1 MESAALVYTPGLS
14 QGSLMIFQENR
25 VRRKSKGQPLE
36 QPMPF
41 EQRYKVFLGF
51 IADAMNLSCQVAGD
65 EQQAYLVGYPL
76 QLPAP

>member
-1 MESAALVYTPGLS
+1 MPNPRCGPILVAQNGAGGLGLHPWIEPGLAYDIPGEP
-14 QGSLMIFQENR
+14 GS
-25 VRRKSKGQPLE
+25 
-36 QPMPF
+36 
-41 EQRYKVFLGF
+41 QRYKVFLGF